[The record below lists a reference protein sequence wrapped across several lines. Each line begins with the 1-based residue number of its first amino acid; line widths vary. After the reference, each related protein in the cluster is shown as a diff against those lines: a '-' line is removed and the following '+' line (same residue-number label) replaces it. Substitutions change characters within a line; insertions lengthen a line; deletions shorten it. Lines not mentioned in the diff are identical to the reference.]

1 MNSDLFQMIT
11 YLIQMNSYLNEMN
24 SYLFQEIYN
33 LLKGYCYNFL
43 HIKYLPTDAMCAG
56 L

>member
-1 MNSDLFQMIT
+1 MNCDLFQMIT
-11 YLIQMNSYLNEMN
+11 YLIQMN

-43 HIKYLPTDAMCAG
+43 HIKYLPPDAMCAG